1 MRPAPGKEFESRPE
15 SRLHKWALLFGKGL
29 PFVPQLY
36 GVCSATASDQG
47 TPTTVLAGALPP
59 NPLKE
64 NEQYDKV
71 SDLGAGASA
80 FVVLAEDTVTRQQF
94 AIKFIDRGTTA

>member
-1 MRPAPGKEFESRPE
+1 
-15 SRLHKWALLFGKGL
+15 
-29 PFVPQLY
+29 
-36 GVCSATASDQG
+36 
-47 TPTTVLAGALPP
+47 LAGALPP

-64 NEQYDKV
+64 NEQYGKV
-71 SDLGAGASA
+71 SDIGAGASA